1 MIVIALLSVVILL
14 LLVLLVMIYKLNRK
28 LSMIE
33 AKMLELEQ
41 ELQELNIRLAGTEQA
56 VKTLVELYIEEKRK
70 PSNVFNFRPS
80 IITGT

>member
-1 MIVIALLSVVILL
+1 MIVIALLSVVIVMLL
-14 LLVLLVMIYKLNRK
+14 ALLVIIYKLNKK

-41 ELQELNIRLAGTEQA
+41 ELQKLNIRLAGTEQA
-56 VKTLVELYIEEKRK
+56 VKTLAELYIEERRK

-80 IITGT
+80 IITRT

>member
-1 MIVIALLSVVILL
+1 MIVIALLSVVIVMLL
-14 LLVLLVMIYKLNRK
+14 ALLVIIYKLNKK

-41 ELQELNIRLAGTEQA
+41 ELQKLNIRLAGTEQA
-56 VKTLVELYIEEKRK
+56 VKTLVELYIEERRK